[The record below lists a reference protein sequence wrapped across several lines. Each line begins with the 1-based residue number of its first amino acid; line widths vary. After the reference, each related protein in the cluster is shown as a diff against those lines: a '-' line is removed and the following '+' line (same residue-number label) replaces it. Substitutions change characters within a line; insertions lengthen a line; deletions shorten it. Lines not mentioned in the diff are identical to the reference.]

1 MSFASLSGPRM
12 PPASGAKAEQLIVL
26 LHGYGSD
33 GNDLIGLAPH
43 LGRALPGAA
52 FVAPNG
58 PQPTGQ
64 GGYQWFDLM
73 SRAPQAMI
81 EGARRAQPAIE
92 KFVDGE
98 LERLGLGDERLA
110 FVGFSQ
116 GTMMSLH
123 VALRRPRTCAAVV
136 GFSGALISPELLKTE
151 CRAKPPI
158 LLIHGDADDML
169 PVQSMFAAAQGLA
182 AAEIAA
188 EWHVCH
194 GVPHGI
200 DPGGLDL
207 ATRFLRQM
215 LRRPI

>member
-1 MSFASLSGPRM
+1 MSIASLSGPRM
-12 PPASGAKAEQLIVL
+12 PPVSGAKAEQLVVL

-33 GNDLIGLAPH
+33 DNDLIGLAPH

-64 GGYQWFDLM
+64 GGYQWFDLTT
-73 SRAPQAMI
+73 RTPQSMI
-81 EGARRAQPAIE
+81 EGARKAAPAID
-92 KFVDGE
+92 KFVDAE
-98 LERLGLGDERLA
+98 LARLGLGDDRLA

-123 VALRRPRTCAAVV
+123 VALRRARPCAALV
-136 GFSGALISPELLKTE
+136 GFSGALVAPELLKSE
-151 CRAKPPI
+151 CKSKPPI

-169 PVQSMFAAAQGLA
+169 PVQTLFAAAQGLA
-182 AAEIAA
+182 AAEISA
-188 EWHVCH
+188 EWHVCP

-200 DPGGLDL
+200 DPSGLEL

-215 LRRPI
+215 LGRAA

>member
-1 MSFASLSGPRM
+1 MSIASLTGPRM
-12 PPASGAKAEQLIVL
+12 PPASGAKAEQLVVL

-52 FVAPNG
+52 FVAPNA

-73 SRAPQAMI
+73 SRTPQAMI
-81 EGARRAQPAIE
+81 EGARRAQPVID
-92 KFVDGE
+92 KFVDAE
-98 LERLGLGDERLA
+98 LARLGLADEKLA

-123 VALRRPRTCAAVV
+123 VALRRPKACAAIV
-136 GFSGALISPELLKTE
+136 GFSGALISPELLKSE

-158 LLIHGDADDML
+158 MLIHGDADDML
-169 PVQSMFAAAQGLA
+169 PIETMFAAAQGLA
-182 AAEIAA
+182 AAEIPA
-188 EWHVCH
+188 EWHVCQ

-200 DPGGLDL
+200 DPTGLEL
-207 ATRFLRQM
+207 ASRFLRQM
-215 LRRPI
+215 LRRAI